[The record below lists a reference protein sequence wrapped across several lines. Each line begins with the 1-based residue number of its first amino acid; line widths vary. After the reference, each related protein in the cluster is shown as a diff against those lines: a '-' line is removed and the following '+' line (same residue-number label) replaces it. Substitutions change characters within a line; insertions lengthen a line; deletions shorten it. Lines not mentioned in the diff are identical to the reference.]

1 MPPLCDFE
9 QWIDTDMTEEDKR
22 MIAQWKKW
30 DDDARQRHKEERE
43 QDERQQERVLRDGA
57 CEAEEKAKREAERKR
72 KRERVKHAKE
82 AGPVAAT
89 KGKWPRCTQ

>member
-9 QWIDTDMTEEDKR
+9 QWIDTEMCEDNKR

-30 DDDARQRHKEERE
+30 DEDARQRRKEERE
-43 QDERQQERVLRDGA
+43 KDERRQERLLRERA
-57 CEAEEKAKREAERKR
+57 HEAEEKAKREVERKR
-72 KRERVKHAKE
+72 KRERAKRAKE

>member
-9 QWIDTDMTEEDKR
+9 QWIDTDMTKEDKKI
-22 MIAQWKKW
+22 IAQWKKW
-30 DDDARQRHKEERE
+30 DDDARQRRKEERE
-43 QDERQQERVLRDGA
+43 QDERQQERVVRERA

-72 KRERVKHAKE
+72 KRERAKRAKE
-82 AGPVAAT
+82 AGPVDAT